1 MRVIK
6 KGGYNRTST
15 QKRVSVEVA
24 IALLDIPDQVSFFM
38 IDPVLNTVQ
47 TVWLMVDYFILI
59 QQPQQ
64 GPEKATL
71 NPILVT
77 YLLAQTRRL
86 GICKHRNLEIR
97 KIGNH
102 NKESTK
108 SNGVPKEPADFRV
121 GPLPHCFLKVR
132 NDDITVSRL
141 TLTSW
146 TPGRIS
152 PYL

>member
-59 QQPQQ
+59 
-64 GPEKATL
+64 
-71 NPILVT
+71 
-77 YLLAQTRRL
+77 
-86 GICKHRNLEIR
+86 
-97 KIGNH
+97 
-102 NKESTK
+102 
-108 SNGVPKEPADFRV
+108 
-121 GPLPHCFLKVR
+121 
-132 NDDITVSRL
+132 
-141 TLTSW
+141 
-146 TPGRIS
+146 
-152 PYL
+152 